1 MNNQEL
7 GPQLAIDS
15 TILYYKSNCIKEP
28 YIPMI
33 GSGRLFIDRV
43 VRRTQKASKEGL
55 CKSLHSTAP
64 AAKLVA
70 AAAAA
75 PHMASARRVARGV
88 ARTGG
93 GTSSSS
99 LDTLRRLLPQLFSDF
114 ANSIQR
120 PFKTAASSSS

>member
-1 MNNQEL
+1 MNNQKL
-7 GPQLAIDS
+7 GPQLAVYRYS
-15 TILYYKSNCIKEP
+15 TILYYKSNCIKVP
-28 YIPMI
+28 YIPLI

-70 AAAAA
+70 AAAA
-75 PHMASARRVARGV
+75 RRVVRGV
-88 ARTGG
+88 AQTGG

-120 PFKTAASSSS
+120 PFKIAAASSS

>member
-1 MNNQEL
+1 MNNQKL
-7 GPQLAIDS
+7 GPQLVVYRYS
-15 TILYYKSNCIKEP
+15 TILYYKSNCIKVP
-28 YIPMI
+28 YIPLI

-70 AAAAA
+70 AA
-75 PHMASARRVARGV
+75 PHMASARRVVRGV

-120 PFKTAASSSS
+120 PFKTAVSGSS

>member
-1 MNNQEL
+1 M
-7 GPQLAIDS
+7 
-15 TILYYKSNCIKEP
+15 P
-28 YIPMI
+28 YIPLI

-75 PHMASARRVARGV
+75 PHMASARRVARGWF
-88 ARTGG
+88 ARGG
-93 GTSSSS
+93 
-99 LDTLRRLLPQLFSDF
+99 LR
-114 ANSIQR
+114 
-120 PFKTAASSSS
+120 AAGCAWLAA